1 MNAPKSPFAGA
12 NQEPET
18 PEPKKLKADDIR
30 YLALEGGGGKGF
42 AYLGAIDILEK
53 VKGADGRS
61 IMARVDGFAGASA
74 GAITAL
80 LLSIGYDYK
89 ALTKFL
95 SDTDFDSFFD
105 PPRPRIRPQ
114 VGSNGVEIA
123 EDSPS
128 EQAFISGSIQEWTEA
143 TIGGARPGLGREIL
157 ANMASV
163 PVAIPD
169 ILGRHLLQQIARV
182 GGLVNMPTAAKT
194 ILQDFTHYFAYL
206 SRDMGLFSGK
216 AARML
221 FEQKVQEAAVK
232 KKWRIA
238 IVVRQYE
245 F

>member
-89 ALTKFL
+89 ALTNPDNS
-95 SDTDFDSFFD
+95 SDCMM
-105 PPRPRIRPQ
+105 RAA
-114 VGSNGVEIA
+114 G
-123 EDSPS
+123 
-128 EQAFISGSIQEWTEA
+128 A
-143 TIGGARPGLGREIL
+143 T
-157 ANMASV
+157 
-163 PVAIPD
+163 
-169 ILGRHLLQQIARV
+169 
-182 GGLVNMPTAAKT
+182 
-194 ILQDFTHYFAYL
+194 
-206 SRDMGLFSGK
+206 
-216 AARML
+216 
-221 FEQKVQEAAVK
+221 
-232 KKWRIA
+232 
-238 IVVRQYE
+238 
-245 F
+245 